1 MSNETDEYWKRK
13 AEAQVDALY
22 GSLSKMAGG
31 GVMWQKRLEAKLD
44 QLTRLI
50 GDMSQND
57 LPPDTNWTV
66 RGRRMHAPRV
76 NASNWSLLDRHTPST
91 TSSASSIIEMG
102 QARLASGKPVSPSLR
117 NPLADLPVISTKL
130 LPDLEATLFS
140 GAKVMPKI
148 KETIANVNTTL
159 NKLDLSGESIEPA
172 PDGIA
177 GILDF
182 MNEVKS
188 EVESGLADS

>member
-1 MSNETDEYWKRK
+1 
-13 AEAQVDALY
+13 
-22 GSLSKMAGG
+22 
-31 GVMWQKRLEAKLD
+31 
-44 QLTRLI
+44 
-50 GDMSQND
+50 
-57 LPPDTNWTV
+57 
-66 RGRRMHAPRV
+66 
-76 NASNWSLLDRHTPST
+76 
-91 TSSASSIIEMG
+91 
-102 QARLASGKPVSPSLR
+102 
-117 NPLADLPVISTKL
+117 LADLPVISTKL